1 MSEDKKRLLEV
12 DATIDKLVAHLVEM
26 YQERTDL
33 RAKISH
39 GSSDLSVQK
48 V

>member
-1 MSEDKKRLLEV
+1 MSEERKRLVEV
-12 DATIDKLVAHLVEM
+12 DATIERLVAHLMEM
-26 YQERTDL
+26 YQERSEL

-39 GSSDLSVQK
+39 GSSDLSVQE

>member
-1 MSEDKKRLLEV
+1 MSEDKKRLQEV
-12 DATIDKLVAHLVEM
+12 DATIDRLVAHLVEI
-26 YQERTDL
+26 YQERIEL

-39 GSSDLSVQK
+39 GSGDLSVQK